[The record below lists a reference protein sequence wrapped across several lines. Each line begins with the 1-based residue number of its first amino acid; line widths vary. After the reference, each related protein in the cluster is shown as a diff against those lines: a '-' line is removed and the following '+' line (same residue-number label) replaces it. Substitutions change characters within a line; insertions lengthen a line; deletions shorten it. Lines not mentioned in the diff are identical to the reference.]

1 MNTLTAD
8 SGSTKTTWLLTAD
21 SGASLPH
28 ITTQGI
34 NPFHMSPSDMRRIIT
49 DELLP
54 AIAAPQREAI
64 TEIHFYGAGCTP
76 EKSPI
81 LRDILASL
89 FPSAHSITVDSD
101 MLGAAKALFADQ
113 PGIACILGTGAN
125 SCLYDGKQ
133 IVANIS
139 PMGYILGD
147 EGSGAVIGKTFLN
160 ALYKGPHRD
169 FIPTFEKE
177 TGLTLPVIINKVYR
191 EPLPNRFLASLA
203 PFIHSHLQDQEWIA
217 QHVTQC
223 FRDFFRNNVSHY
235 TTHLSS
241 LTPQLTSLP
250 LGGAGGGCPFPQG
263 GSRRGSFSPS
273 SRGESEGGSIRGL
286 KRVGFVGSIAF
297 HFREQLLQAAADE
310 GYTVSKILKEP
321 LQ

>member
-1 MNTLTAD
+1 MYTLTAD

-34 NPFHMSPSDMRRIIT
+34 NPFHMSPQDMRRIIS

-54 AIAAPQREAI
+54 AIAAPQRGAI

-133 IVANIS
+133 IVSNIS

-235 TTHLSS
+235 TPHLSS
-241 LTPQLTSLP
+241 LDLRPSPLRGSRRGLSLP
-250 LGGAGGGCPFPQG
+250 LGGAGGGCSSPLG
-263 GSRRGSFSPS
+263 GSRRGAVP
-273 SRGESEGGSIRGL
+273 
-286 KRVGFVGSIAF
+286 VGFVGSIAF
-297 HFREQLLQAAADE
+297 HFREQLLQAAAAE

>member
-1 MNTLTAD
+1 MYTLTAD

-34 NPFHMSPSDMRRIIT
+34 NPFHMSPSDMRRIIS

-54 AIAAPQREAI
+54 AIAAPQLTALPQGGAGGGWRGTI

-89 FPSAHSITVDSD
+89 FPSAQSITVDSD

-169 FIPTFEKE
+169 FIPTFERE
-177 TGLTLPVIINKVYR
+177 TGLTLPDIINKVYR

-203 PFIHSHLQDQEWIA
+203 PFIHSHLEDQQWIA

-241 LTPQLTSLP
+241 LDLRPSP
-250 LGGAGGGCPFPQG
+250 LGGSWRGAFP
-263 GSRRGSFSPS
+263 
-273 SRGESEGGSIRGL
+273 
-286 KRVGFVGSIAF
+286 VGFVGSIAF
-297 HFREQLLQAAADE
+297 HFREQLLQAAAAE

>member
-1 MNTLTAD
+1 MFTLTAD
-8 SGSTKTTWLLTAD
+8 SGSTKTTWLLTTPPDAAGT
-21 SGASLPH
+21 SETKTY

-34 NPFHMSPSDMRRIIT
+34 NPFHMSPSDMRRIII

-54 AIAAPQREAI
+54 AIAAPKRGAI
-64 TEIHFYGAGCTP
+64 TEINFYGAGCTK

-169 FIPTFEKE
+169 FIPTFEQE
-177 TGLTLPVIINKVYR
+177 TGLTLPDIINKVYR

-235 TTHLSS
+235 TTHL
-241 LTPQLTSLP
+241 
-250 LGGAGGGCPFPQG
+250 
-263 GSRRGSFSPS
+263 PS
-273 SRGESEGGSIRGL
+273 SEPSKEGSIRDIREIRGL
-286 KRVGFVGSIAF
+286 ERVGFVGSIAF

>member
-1 MNTLTAD
+1 MFTLTAD
-8 SGSTKTTWLLTAD
+8 SGSTKTTWLLTAT
-21 SGASLPH
+21 SVTPAFPKAGKH
-28 ITTQGI
+28 FTTQGI
-34 NPFHMSPSDMRRIIT
+34 NPFHMSPSDMRRIIS

-54 AIAAPQREAI
+54 AIGQEGSADVAKSI
-64 TEIHFYGAGCTP
+64 IEINFYGAGCTK

-89 FPSAHSITVDSD
+89 FHCAQRITVDSD

-125 SCLYDGKQ
+125 SCLYDGQQ
-133 IVANIS
+133 IISNIS

-160 ALYKGPHRD
+160 SLYKGQHRD

-177 TGLTLPVIINKVYR
+177 TGLTLPAIINKVYR

-203 PFIHSHLQDQEWIA
+203 PFIRSHIQDQEWIA

-241 LTPQLTSLP
+241 SE
-250 LGGAGGGCPFPQG
+250 
-263 GSRRGSFSPS
+263 PS
-273 SRGESEGGSIRGL
+273 KEVSIREIREIRGL
-286 KRVGFVGSIAF
+286 KRIGFVGSIAF
-297 HFREQLLQAAADE
+297 HFRDQLLQAAADE